1 MALYKNN
8 SNIAQISLYGGGG
21 TSAALPGII
30 NTSYGANTPVIPT
43 TPTPTPVT
51 FTPYSFQAGS
61 LVGGANQVNPALL
74 YSQNTLVKPPITSM
88 GANVMIAG
96 SGNYGGGTGG
106 GGVTDEGVVLGNP
119 NVNNSTFN
127 NITDSPSPTYAQ
139 FSGEVN
145 VGNDNKVDLSYGG
158 NAGSGTG
165 AGTVTPPVETPPTE
179 TETPPVETPPT
190 DTSGSEG
197 GGTGTPTDTTIDSYY
212 DYLKTEMPE
221 HLKGIYNDTIAAID
235 QANAKTIA
243 EINAAKERGIVDAN
257 TSYQHNL
264 STYGAKNEALR
275 GMGLAGSGYS
285 EYLDSQA
292 YATQRA
298 EVQGVKAGA
307 LAAENNANATVDA
320 QKLEAKTALDENLL
334 YYDNLAEQHLEG
346 KWSEILT
353 GAGNGTYSK
362 EQVENLAKCYGFS
375 DEQIATLTG
384 AADSYETEKAE
395 AEANAIGEKFL
406 AALGDVKQGIYD
418 EEDIPALVSQFN
430 FSPEQEAQLI
440 EEARQFKQNTYEAN
454 TNNATGNITTDTT
467 DDEIQDFV
475 DQNGGEGK
483 EELEEARNQARVNEV
498 KDLISY
504 GDTTKACELADSY
517 YDNGNGFMDKN
528 TYQKIYSDSW
538 SKDLSAASISADDI
552 DSVLMELNKDKELGK
567 LSDTD
572 YNRLK
577 KVAWGKVGT
586 AYTPTQA
593 GISDK
598 KEEKGSF
605 LWWDWD
611 KYTKFKMGGTYYK
624 CSTNMWYNPELDGVL
639 NGISTGDRST
649 TPVENT
655 IVKYNGKTYAYMKHY
670 VSQSAL
676 GAGQITGFY
685 TSWIE
690 VTKE

>member
-21 TSAALPGII
+21 TSAALPGVI

-106 GGVTDEGVVLGNP
+106 GGVTDEGAVLGNP

-165 AGTVTPPVETPPTE
+165 AGTVTPSVETPPTE

-197 GGTGTPTDTTIDSYY
+197 GGTSTPTDTTIDSYY

-257 TSYQHNL
+257 TSYKHNL

-307 LAAENNANATVDA
+307 LAAENNANATADA

-346 KWSEILT
+346 KWSDILT

-362 EQVENLAKCYGFS
+362 EQVENLAKYYGFS
-375 DEQIATLTG
+375 PEQIATLTG
-384 AADSYETEKAE
+384 AVDSYETEKAE
-395 AEANAIGEKFL
+395 AEANAVGEKFL

-475 DQNGGEGK
+475 DLNGGEGK
-483 EELEEARNQARVNEV
+483 EELEKARNQARVNEV

-586 AYTPTQA
+586 AYTPSQA

-670 VSQSAL
+670 VSQSAM

>member
-21 TSAALPGII
+21 TSAALPGVI
-30 NTSYGANTPVIPT
+30 NTSYGANYGTGNTPVIPT

-51 FTPYSFQAGS
+51 FTPISFQAGS

-106 GGVTDEGVVLGNP
+106 VTDEGVVLGNP
-119 NVNNSTFN
+119 NVDNSTFN
-127 NITDSPSPTYAQ
+127 NITESPSPTYAQ
-139 FSGEVN
+139 FSGEVST
-145 VGNDNKVDLSYGG
+145 GNDNKVDLSYGG
-158 NAGSGTG
+158 NAGAGTG
-165 AGTVTPPVETPPTE
+165 EGTVTPPVATPPTE
-179 TETPPVETPPT
+179 TVTPPT

-197 GGTGTPTDTTIDSYY
+197 GGTNTPTDTTIDSYY

-221 HLKGIYNDTIAAID
+221 HLKGIYTDTIAAID

-307 LAAENNANATVDA
+307 LAAENNANATADA
-320 QKLEAKTALDENLL
+320 QKLEAKTALDKDLL
-334 YYDNLAEQHLEG
+334 YYENLAEQHLEG
-346 KWSEILT
+346 KWSEILA
-353 GAGNGTYSK
+353 GVGNGTYSK
-362 EQVENLAKCYGFS
+362 EQVENLAEYYGFS
-375 DEQIATLTG
+375 PGQIATLTG

-395 AEANAIGEKFL
+395 ADKATMQANYI
-406 AALGDVKQGIYD
+406 AALADVRAGLYKESDIDTIAEALGITD
-418 EEDIPALVSQFN
+418 EALIAN
-430 FSPEQEAQLI
+430 LK
-440 EEARQFKQNTYEAN
+440 EEAKTYQQNTYEAN
-454 TNNATGNITTDTT
+454 TNTATGNITTDTT
-467 DDEIQDFV
+467 DEEIQDFV

-483 EELEEARNQARVNEV
+483 EELEKVRNQARVNEV

-577 KVAWGKVGT
+577 MVAWGKVGT
-586 AYTPTQA
+586 AYTPSQA

-598 KEEKGSF
+598 KEEKSNF
-605 LWWDWD
+605 LWMSWD

-670 VSQSAL
+670 VSQSAM